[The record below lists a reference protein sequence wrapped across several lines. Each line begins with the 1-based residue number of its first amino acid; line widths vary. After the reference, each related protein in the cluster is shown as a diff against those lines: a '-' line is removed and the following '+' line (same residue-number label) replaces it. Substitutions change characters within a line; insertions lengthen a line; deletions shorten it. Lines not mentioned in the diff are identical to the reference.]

1 MLQGS
6 VGKVLDIS
14 YILFSASSA
23 SSDPSD
29 PSNRVKGVH
38 KYQGTKRDTHGA
50 LSHLG
55 GI

>member
-14 YILFSASSA
+14 YILFSA